1 MTLQTG
7 EYRFKVI
14 LHVKSETNS
23 YSAPVSFLLFFFF
36 SLLFLPYFFPPSSS
50 MATAVNSKTLTMTQ
64 AMAVA
69 SIFEIV
75 GAMTLGSYK

>member
-1 MTLQTG
+1 MVLTMLPTG
-7 EYRFKVI
+7 EYHLLTSPHNEPTCV
-14 LHVKSETNS
+14 VKKRSTNGI
-23 YSAPVSFLLFFFF
+23 PLPPPLLIH
-36 SLLFLPYFFPPSSS
+36 S

-69 SIFEIV
+69 TVFEII